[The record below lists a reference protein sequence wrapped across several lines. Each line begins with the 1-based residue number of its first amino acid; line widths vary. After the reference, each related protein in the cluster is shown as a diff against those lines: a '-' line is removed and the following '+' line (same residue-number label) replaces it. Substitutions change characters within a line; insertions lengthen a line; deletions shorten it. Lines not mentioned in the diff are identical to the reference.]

1 MLNPGNF
8 RGFTIKQNEAILQ
21 DTLIG
26 FLESEAEPVHFL
38 SVDRRTNIELNN
50 KQIFEMKFSLTTEK
64 NFYERT
70 AYTLLDVLGDFGGFN
85 DAIVFLISS
94 VMGIYSAKM
103 YAAQISAELSS
114 RYALDDK

>member
-1 MLNPGNF
+1 MNF
-8 RGFTIKQNEAILQ
+8 K
-21 DTLIG
+21 
-26 FLESEAEPVHFL
+26 
-38 SVDRRTNIELNN
+38 
-50 KQIFEMKFSLTTEK
+50 LTPDK

-103 YAAQISAELSS
+103 YAAQISSELSS
-114 RYALDDK
+114 RHDRDDKKVRKVRDKLSHG